1 MGTTSIVGGRPNAV
15 REGKEGDILTFH
27 LPQIWLKNPMLNNNN
42 L

>member
-1 MGTTSIVGGRPNAV
+1 MGTTSIVGERLDII
-15 REGKEGDILTFH
+15 REGKGGDILTFY